1 MILLFTLLFIFPSIL
16 QGNFV
21 KKSFLE
27 FMQKRLCDSVRLEGP
42 ISDCNCDFSSV
53 DSSVRKF
60 FLPALKEITSRTFFR
75 YFRVSLDERCPFWQE
90 DGECMME
97 SCSVCTCDDNEVPRS
112 WVDESKRLKSD
123 HETNS
128 YSYGSGDNFGWI
140 SSTSSAFDTAGN
152 GQSKA
157 LDRQYTS
164 SPAQKTSSQITR
176 DEAYLKYLR
185 DTEDDGEYMIC
196 LFDMQRSKTQQ
207 PRKSVTSTST
217 LF

>member
-1 MILLFTLLFIFPSIL
+1 M
-16 QGNFV
+16 

-42 ISDCNCDFSSV
+42 ISDCSCDISSV
-53 DSSVRKF
+53 DNSVKKF

-112 WVDESKRLKSD
+112 WVDESKRHKLG
-123 HETNS
+123 HETNN
-128 YSYGSGDNFGWI
+128 YNYGSSDNFGWI

-157 LDRQYTS
+157 FDRYYMS

-176 DEAYLKYLR
+176 DDPYLKYLR
-185 DTEDDGEYMIC
+185 DTEDDGECIVC
-196 LFDMQRSKTQQ
+196 IFDI
-207 PRKSVTSTST
+207 PRGRIKHSNKIIIAT
-217 LF
+217 LI